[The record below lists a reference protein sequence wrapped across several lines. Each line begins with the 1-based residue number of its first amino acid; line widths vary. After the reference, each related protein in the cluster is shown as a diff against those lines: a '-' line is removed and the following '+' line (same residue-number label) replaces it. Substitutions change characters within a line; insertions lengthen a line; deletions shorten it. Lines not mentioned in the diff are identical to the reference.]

1 MQSTIKTLS
10 LGLVA
15 AGSLFTGVALAEDMK
30 AGDFASFEKYVTD
43 NKIMPPCTTCHAV
56 DMKKIGPSYNAVALH
71 YKGNA
76 DAAAAL
82 EKKVIEGGK
91 GVWGAVPMAPNA
103 AAKEGHAKKMV
114 EWILAL
120 NPEGDAKTKAEAE
133 IAKMPKAEE
142 KK

>member
-10 LGLVA
+10 LGLFA
-15 AGSLFTGVALAEDMK
+15 AGSLFTGVALAEDLK
-30 AGDFASFEKYVTD
+30 AGDLASFEKYIAD

-56 DMKKIGPSYNAVALH
+56 DTKKIGPSYNAVALH

-82 EKKVIEGGK
+82 EKKILEGGK
-91 GVWGAVPMAPNA
+91 GVWGAVPMTANA
-103 AAKEGHAKKMV
+103 TAKDHAKKLV

-120 NPEGDAKTKAEAE
+120 NPEGDAKAKADEE